1 MNIDTTFLRLCI
13 ASLEHAVQEMENND
27 SEDDLLYQIYRA
39 ACVKEFEIIL
49 EQCGKLLRK
58 RLRPY
63 FSSNQAVDRLYFKD
77 LFRHTNHHDL
87 INTDATERW
96 MDYRDQRNYTG
107 HDYGKDF
114 AEATLKLMPTFIIDA
129 KALADIIEAASND

>member
-13 ASLEHAVQEMENND
+13 VTLERAVQEIQNYDSKENP
-27 SEDDLLYQIYRA
+27 LYQIYRA

-49 EQCGKLLRK
+49 EQSGKLLRK

-63 FSSNQAVDRLYFKD
+63 LSSNKAADRLHFKD
-77 LFRHTNHHDL
+77 LFRHANRHDL
-87 INTDATERW
+87 MDAAATERW
-96 MDYRDQRNYTG
+96 INYRDHRNFTV

-114 AEATLKLMPTFIIDA
+114 AEDTLKLLPIFIIDA
-129 KALADIIEAASND
+129 KALADIIEASSYD

>member
-77 LFRHTNHHDL
+77 LFRHANHHDL

-96 MDYRDQRNYTG
+96 MDYRDQRNYTV